1 MGGRSL
7 RTLLLLF
14 GALVPLTI
22 LVLIP
27 AMILNVTG
35 SSSEGGVLRLLGLV
49 PMVLGIAVLAW
60 CFAGF
65 IVQGEGTPAPY
76 DPPHRLVTGRLYSW
90 MRNPMYVAVTTV
102 LVGEAIFYG
111 SVPLLVW
118 AAVAWLVFHA
128 FVVFYEEPTLQLRFG
143 QAYEQYAEQ
152 VPRWVPSR
160 PRTVNRPALKLATLV
175 YALRDDQVLLV
186 RRESEPN
193 RGLWVAP
200 GGKLE
205 HGESPDECAV
215 REMREETGLVIER
228 PVLRAVMTET
238 SPRPDYQWLTFI
250 FVAWD
255 FDGTFTPAPGVGEF
269 RWVPVDEVTNL
280 PIPPADA
287 VFFPRLLQDGTT
299 FNAKFEYDN
308 ELNLLRW
315 RET

>member
-1 MGGRSL
+1 MGGRFL
-7 RTLLLLF
+7 RTLLF
-14 GALVPLTI
+14 GALVPATF

-35 SSSEGGVLRLLGLV
+35 INSEGGISRLVGLV
-49 PMVLGIAVLAW
+49 PMIVGIAILAW

-65 IVQGEGTPAPY
+65 IVEGEGTPAPY
-76 DPPHRLVTGRLYSW
+76 EPPHRLVTGRLYGW
-90 MRNPMYVAVTTV
+90 MRNPMYVAVTTI
-102 LVGEAIFYG
+102 LVGEAMFYG
-111 SVPLLVW
+111 SLPLLLW
-118 AAVAWLVFHA
+118 AAVAWIVFHF
-128 FVVFYEEPTLQLRFG
+128 FVVLYEEPNLQRRFG
-143 QAYEQYAEQ
+143 PAYESYAEH
-152 VPRWVPSR
+152 VPRWLPSR
-160 PRTVNRPALKLATLV
+160 PRSVAARPAPMLATLV
-175 YALRDDQVLLV
+175 CALRDEQVLLV
-186 RRESEPN
+186 RRETEPN

-255 FDGTFTPAPGVGEF
+255 FAGTFTPAPGVGEF
-269 RWVPVDEVTNL
+269 RWVPVDEVTKL

-287 VFFPRLLQDGTT
+287 IFFPRLLEDGTL
-299 FNAKFEYDN
+299 FNAKFEYDA

-315 RET
+315 RES

>member
-1 MGGRSL
+1 M
-7 RTLLLLF
+7 LLI
-14 GALVPLTI
+14 GTLVPATF
-22 LVLIP
+22 LVFIP

-35 SSSEGGVLRLLGLV
+35 IDGEGGVLRLVGLV
-49 PMVLGIAVLAW
+49 PLVLGIAVLAW

-65 IVQGEGTPAPY
+65 VVEGEGTPAPY
-76 DPPHRLVTGRLYSW
+76 DPPHRLVTGRLYGW
-90 MRNPMYVAVTTV
+90 MRNPMYVAVTTI
-102 LVGEAIFYG
+102 LVGEAMFYG

-118 AAVAWLVFHA
+118 AAVAWIIFN
-128 FVVFYEEPTLQLRFG
+128 FVVIFYEEPTLLRRFG
-143 QAYEQYAEQ
+143 PAYEAYLER
-152 VPRWVPSR
+152 VPRWIPSR
-160 PRTVNRPALKLATLV
+160 PRITPARPVMKLATLV

-186 RRESEPN
+186 RRMTEPN

-200 GGKLE
+200 GGKLD
-205 HGESPDECAV
+205 HGESPEECAV

-255 FDGTFTPAPGVGEF
+255 FDGTFTPAAGVGEF
-269 RWVPVDEVTNL
+269 RWVPVDEVTKL

-287 VFFPRLLQDGTT
+287 IFFPRLLQDGTT
-299 FNAKFEYDN
+299 FTAKFEYDA
-308 ELNLLRW
+308 ELNLLNW